1 MREQKN
7 RVSKV
12 RFILESF
19 QDIILSRTHQPKAYC
34 VTFLLISYFK
44 VLLEGIYDED
54 STLHKL
60 RSPNNVVNVAMPIV
74 WEYLTWDWQVGLHF
88 VNFTAMIVQCPLH
101 LVISKTH
108 HYRYTVRTKHRWL
121 LDSPTRKDFRSW
133 RAFDMSYQHF
143 ELHFVFKI
151 TFSAFQ
157 YCY

>member
-19 QDIILSRTHQPKAYC
+19 QVIILSRTHQPKAYC

-88 VNFTAMIVQCPLH
+88 VNFTVMIVQCPLH

-108 HYRYTVRTKHRWL
+108 HYRYTARNKHRWL
-121 LDSPTRKDFRSW
+121 LDSPTRKDFRS
-133 RAFDMSYQHF
+133 
-143 ELHFVFKI
+143 
-151 TFSAFQ
+151 
-157 YCY
+157 

>member
-12 RFILESF
+12 RFIVESF
-19 QDIILSRTHQPKAYC
+19 QDIILSRTHQPEAYC

-88 VNFTAMIVQCPLH
+88 GGAL
-101 LVISKTH
+101 IS
-108 HYRYTVRTKHRWL
+108 L
-121 LDSPTRKDFRSW
+121 L
-133 RAFDMSYQHF
+133 
-143 ELHFVFKI
+143 
-151 TFSAFQ
+151 
-157 YCY
+157 